1 MKPEEIELLSHYQI
15 RTTGE
20 PVVVLAMLPTRATT
34 SIDPQAIG
42 GATPTSPKFLVR
54 RPVQSDAGIHHV
66 DDEVYAEELETHQ
79 QATDRE
85 IQQLVY
91 REKVAVEAQQNLQN
105 SPVPARPVI
114 VKPN

>member
-20 PVVVLAMLPTRATT
+20 PVFVIAKHP
-34 SIDPQAIG
+34 DG
-42 GATPTSPKFLVR
+42 GFLCR
-54 RPVQSDAGIHHV
+54 RPIQSEDGIRH
-66 DDEVYAEELETHQ
+66 ENYRAYAEELETHQ

-85 IQQLVY
+85 IAQLVY
-91 REKVAVEAQQNLQN
+91 REKIAVEAQQNLQN